1 MVLDTSVLLHI
12 FFEEPGWEETVGY
25 LLRQPIRLFSV
36 ASLVEAQAVVAGRTN
51 TDAATVLDELLLALK
66 LELVPLDIEQAQLA
80 RAAYLRYGKG
90 QGHRAGLNYG
100 DVMAYALAKQR
111 GDVLGFVGDDF
122 SHTDLAVVRFP
133 RSK

>member
-1 MVLDTSVLLHI
+1 MVIDTSILMHVFL
-12 FFEEPGWEETVGY
+12 EEAGWEETVVH
-25 LLRQPIRLFSV
+25 LLHQPVRLLSV

-51 TDAATVLDELLLALK
+51 ADAVAVLDRLLLSLK

-80 RAAYLRYGKG
+80 RTAYLRYGKG
-90 QGHRAGLNYG
+90 QGNRAGLNYG

-122 SHTDLAVVRFP
+122 NYTDLFVVRFP
-133 RSK
+133 RR

>member
-1 MVLDTSVLLHI
+1 MAFDTSVLLHI
-12 FFEEPGWEETVGY
+12 FLEESGWEETTVY
-25 LLRQPIRLFSV
+25 LLRQPVRLLSV
-36 ASLVEAQAVVAGRTN
+36 ASIVEAQAVVAGRTS
-51 TDAATVLDELLLALK
+51 TDAAAVLDRLLLNLK
-66 LELVPLDIEQAQLA
+66 LELVPLDIEQAHLA

-122 SHTDLAVVRFP
+122 NHTDLAVMQFP
-133 RSK
+133 RR